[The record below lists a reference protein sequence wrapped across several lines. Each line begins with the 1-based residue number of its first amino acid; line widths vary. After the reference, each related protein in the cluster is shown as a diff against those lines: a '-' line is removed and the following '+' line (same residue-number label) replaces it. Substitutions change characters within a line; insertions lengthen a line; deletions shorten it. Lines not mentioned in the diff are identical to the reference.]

1 MIKPLL
7 PEGHE
12 LLEQETIPFSFWSP
26 PIDPI
31 EFRDELIENMKY
43 YDGVGLSANQIGY
56 QYSVF
61 AMNHEGNSMVLFNP
75 QIIED
80 VMQQMDFKKLT
91 IESVIQII

>member
-26 PIDPI
+26 PINPF
-31 EFRDELIENMKY
+31 EFQDELIENMKY

-61 AMNHEGNSMVLFNP
+61 EYMKFSTTKNLSLTGGLMVFG
-75 QIIED
+75 IG
-80 VMQQMDFKKLT
+80 MGF
-91 IESVIQII
+91 

>member
-31 EFRDELIENMKY
+31 EFRD
-43 YDGVGLSANQIGY
+43 
-56 QYSVF
+56 
-61 AMNHEGNSMVLFNP
+61 
-75 QIIED
+75 
-80 VMQQMDFKKLT
+80 
-91 IESVIQII
+91 